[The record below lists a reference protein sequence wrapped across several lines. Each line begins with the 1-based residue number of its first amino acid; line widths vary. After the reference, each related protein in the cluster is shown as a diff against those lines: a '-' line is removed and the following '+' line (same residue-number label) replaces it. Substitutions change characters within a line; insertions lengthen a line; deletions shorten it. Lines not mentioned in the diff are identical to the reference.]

1 MVFLPLRAYAPT
13 PFTIGFVLRSLQI
26 HISMQIHFEMCVC
39 ALLNTNPVV
48 EGVGAHVFKDKNN
61 FTIMYRLELFNGGTH
76 VAN

>member
-1 MVFLPLRAYAPT
+1 
-13 PFTIGFVLRSLQI
+13 
-26 HISMQIHFEMCVC
+26 MQIHFEMCVC